1 MASLTRTN
9 PDGSVVEL
17 YDGGDVP
24 LSGSYTDMP
33 TVPGNVTYSL
43 VVSSEFGGTAVESV
57 VVLVYPS
64 VSSLVQEKQVLKVD
78 FSGCKHDVCSRLFY
92 FHMKENM
99 WRREHVPFL
108 VTPS

>member
-1 MASLTRTN
+1 MASLTRTD

-64 VSSLVQEKQVLKVD
+64 VS
-78 FSGCKHDVCSRLFY
+78 
-92 FHMKENM
+92 
-99 WRREHVPFL
+99 P
-108 VTPS
+108 